1 MHRALL
7 GSVSHGLPLLAHYS
21 FTHTFQWGQ
30 ADPSSKQLAFLL
42 TVFCCS
48 WPSNYWELGGDID
61 FLVPRRHYG
70 RCRCWLLPFGRLQ
83 PISQLPRGSCAY
95 GERPIP
101 FSTQA
106 SEWLP
111 GQLMPVLKRSDG
123 SEGRCAYQAVMN
135 KCSNFFL
142 TIVPYS
148 LLLESV
154 RKPNSTIGCASQEY
168 VPRSGR
174 GNGHFCSRALS
185 RSTRRRPSP
194 TLHSSVPCPST
205 PSCIIDD
212 CSEAVNS

>member
-1 MHRALL
+1 MVVAAAGYYR
-7 GSVSHGLPLLAHYS
+7 SVAC
-21 FTHTFQWGQ
+21 
-30 ADPSSKQLAFLL
+30 DPS
-42 TVFCCS
+42 VRC
-48 WPSNYWELGGDID
+48 LGAAVRMGSG
-61 FLVPRRHYG
+61 LYRSPRRH
-70 RCRCWLLPFGRLQ
+70 LND
-83 PISQLPRGSCAY
+83 SRGSLCRFWSAA
-95 GERPIP
+95 
-101 FSTQA
+101 T
-106 SEWLP
+106 
-111 GQLMPVLKRSDG
+111 VLRDDVLI
-123 SEGRCAYQAVMN
+123 RQWWINALI
-135 KCSNFFL
+135 FFL

-148 LLLESV
+148 LLLEFV